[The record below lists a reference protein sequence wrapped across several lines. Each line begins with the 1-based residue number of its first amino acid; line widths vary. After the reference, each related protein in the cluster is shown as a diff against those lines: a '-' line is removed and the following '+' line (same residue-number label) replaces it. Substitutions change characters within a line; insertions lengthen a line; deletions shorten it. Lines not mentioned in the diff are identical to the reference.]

1 MAIQTPNTGSTY
13 SSDASV
19 PNSANRWA
27 ILGFTPNAAT
37 AGSMVWW
44 TGTAASAGSPLFPI
58 TACGTPYLSPQVF
71 VSATGFFAASITGG
85 CAVIW
90 LKTAS

>member
-1 MAIQTPNTGSTY
+1 MAIMVPNTGSTY

-27 ILGFTPNAAT
+27 VLGFTPNAAT
-37 AGSMVWW
+37 AGSMIWFA
-44 TGTAASAGSPLFPI
+44 GTAASAGSPILPI
-58 TACGTPYLSPQVF
+58 TACGTPYQAQSLF
-71 VSATGFFAASITGG
+71 VSATGFFAASVTGG